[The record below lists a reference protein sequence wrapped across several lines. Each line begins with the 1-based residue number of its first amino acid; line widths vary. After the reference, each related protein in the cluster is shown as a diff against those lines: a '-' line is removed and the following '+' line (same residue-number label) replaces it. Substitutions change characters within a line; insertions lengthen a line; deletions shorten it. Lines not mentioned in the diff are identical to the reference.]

1 VAVRIGILGAGQM
14 GRTHAEVLS
23 RDPRANVVAVA
34 DADAER
40 AARLASALGARAR
53 SDLEGL
59 LAGGID
65 LLVVATPNRFHAEAA
80 AQALERGVA
89 VLCEK
94 PMATSLKEARG
105 LFEAASRPGAFFVV
119 GHNRRHAPVY
129 RRVRA
134 ILDKGFRPLLANLK
148 MHEGDYR
155 TPSWVTDPA
164 VSGGFLYENLVHFFD
179 LLEWLIGPVAEVS
192 CLARGPFY
200 ADLND
205 FVVSFAF
212 EGGAIA
218 ALTAT
223 GHASWLH
230 PAEKTELV
238 GDHAAIVVEGLDR
251 VIHSPGEAAA
261 VAIEDYARLSREER
275 WGYCDQASEILGAY
289 LSGGKPCFS
298 AARALRTLEIAEA
311 IAAAAREGRPLK
323 LGPPPPD

>member
-1 VAVRIGILGAGQM
+1 MPLRIGILGAGHM
-14 GRTHAEVLS
+14 GRTHAEVLR
-23 RDPRANVVAVA
+23 RDDRVRIVGVA
-34 DADAER
+34 DPDADR
-40 AARLASALGARAR
+40 AGHLAGDLRVPHHT
-53 SDLEGL
+53 DLEALFRAGL
-59 LAGGID
+59 D
-65 LLVVATPNRFHAEAA
+65 LLVVTTPNRFHFEASMA
-80 AQALERGVA
+80 ALERGVG
-89 VLCEK
+89 VVSEK
-94 PMATSLKEARG
+94 PMAIHIEDARR
-105 LFEAASRPGAFFVV
+105 LCEAAERPGAFFTVA
-119 GHNRRHAPVY
+119 HNRRHAPVY
-129 RRVRA
+129 GRVRG
-134 ILDKGFRPLLANLK
+134 LLREGFRPLLASFK

-155 TPSWVTDPA
+155 TPPWVSDRS

-179 LLEWLIGPVAEVS
+179 LMEWLIAPISEVS
-192 CLARGPFY
+192 CLARGPLY
-200 ADLND
+200 PDLND
-205 FVVSFAF
+205 FVISVAF
-212 EGGAIA
+212 EGGAIG

-230 PAEKTELV
+230 PAEKSELV

-323 LGPPPPD
+323 LGP